1 MDKIITSFIPA
12 FRNAQPGPDGWHY
25 LFGNLNLGGTVSGRL
40 SASEP
45 NLQTIPSG
53 SKYAKK
59 IKKCFEAPPGW
70 IFCGLDFASLEDRI
84 SALTTKDPQKLKVYM
99 GVVVYSVTIDGV
111 DHHIRDDDTI
121 VYDGKTFTGEEF
133 YNAYTNS
140 LL

>member
-1 MDKIITSFIPA
+1 MLFRSTQSEDVKELLNALIDYKLVDKIITSFIQA

-59 IKKCFEAPPGW
+59 IKKCFEAPPSCYLPNRGK
-70 IFCGLDFASLEDRI
+70 LDTLIQSL
-84 SALTTKDPQKLKVYM
+84 KN
-99 GVVVYSVTIDGV
+99 TIG
-111 DHHIRDDDTI
+111 
-121 VYDGKTFTGEEF
+121 GAE
-133 YNAYTNS
+133 
-140 LL
+140 